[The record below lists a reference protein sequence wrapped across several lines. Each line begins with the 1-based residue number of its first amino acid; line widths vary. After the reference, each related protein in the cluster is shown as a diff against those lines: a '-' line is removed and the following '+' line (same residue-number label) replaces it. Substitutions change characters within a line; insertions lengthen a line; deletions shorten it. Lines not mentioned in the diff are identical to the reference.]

1 MQTTIWIISGVAVAV
16 LILGAVWAA
25 RLGRRRF
32 VPAAPAPTTISVT
45 EPTVD
50 TLESP
55 RHAAEA
61 RALEQHAHV
70 DVGGTHRRTA

>member
-1 MQTTIWIISGVAVAV
+1 MQTTIWVISAIAVAV
-16 LILGAVWAA
+16 LAVGAVRTA
-25 RLGRRRF
+25 RRNRRTL
-32 VPAAPAPTTISVT
+32 VPAAPVTISVT

-61 RALEQHAHV
+61 RAMESADHV
-70 DVGGTHRRTA
+70 DGGIRRRAV